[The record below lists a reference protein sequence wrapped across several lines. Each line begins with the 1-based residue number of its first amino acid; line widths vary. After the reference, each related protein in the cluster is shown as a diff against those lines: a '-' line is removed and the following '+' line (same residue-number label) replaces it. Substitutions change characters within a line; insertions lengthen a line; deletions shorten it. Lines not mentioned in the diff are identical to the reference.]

1 MLSLA
6 LNSAADDTARTA
18 GAVFGRLLILALFAT
33 MLVMGLRKR
42 RATNG
47 QKGTALAVVGG
58 VLLALAVLG
67 SVASLGAS
75 S

>member
-1 MLSLA
+1 MLTVL
-6 LNSAADDTARTA
+6 AADDTARNA
-18 GAVFGRLLILALFAT
+18 GAVVGRLLVLGIFAA
-33 MLVMGLRKR
+33 MLIVGLRKR

-58 VLLALAVLG
+58 ILLALAVLG
-67 SVASLGAS
+67 TIGSLAATS